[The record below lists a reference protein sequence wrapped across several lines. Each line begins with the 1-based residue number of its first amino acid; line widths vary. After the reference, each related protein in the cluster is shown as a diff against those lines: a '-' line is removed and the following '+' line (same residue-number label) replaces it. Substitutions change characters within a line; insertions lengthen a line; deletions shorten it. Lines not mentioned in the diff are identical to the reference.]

1 MVNNKKN
8 IDFIKKN
15 SDLIKKIILLLSLVF
30 FSNLFYLYSK
40 INKTETFVYSN
51 PDREDTTNTN
61 NDIYNDTIHF
71 LKTDIQN
78 DNIKRLIDSPA
89 GHNDKLINLVDAV
102 DFALSDTKKSF
113 FDGGTQGKPEKFP
126 INTIVDDAKTEIN
139 CGNNQ
144 NRIACAYDPNSLAFG
159 YNIVTNE
166 PGPTRSSQSNHIR
179 IDANPN
185 IYLDNYDQID
195 KILEREKTDKNYSK
209 KTLEDDEDAVIDQS
223 YKLRDEDKGTVNRR
237 GAVEV
242 AYSRK
247 EELNNTKNK
256 YNIENIRNNS
266 INIQY
271 IFLFGVIL
279 ASIIVLGLYYISF
292 ISNSILIIYI
302 ILVILIIYF
311 FNIINIIN

>member
-8 IDFIKKN
+8 IDLIKKN

-40 INKTETFVYSN
+40 KNKTETFVYSN
-51 PDREDTTNTN
+51 PDRNTN
-61 NDIYNDTIHF
+61 ADIYNATIRF
-71 LKTDIQN
+71 LKTDIQ
-78 DNIKRLIDSPA
+78 DTNIKNKIDVPA
-89 GHNDKLINLVDAV
+89 GGDYKITNLVHAV
-102 DFALSDTKKSF
+102 DYALSDTKKSF

-271 IFLFGVIL
+271 IFLFCVIL

-292 ISNSILIIYI
+292 ISNSVLIIYI
-302 ILVILIIYF
+302 ILVILVIYF